1 MKFKGILLACLTLIF
16 SKQLGA
22 KNITN
27 GVLNFSM
34 AETGKKYIPLN
45 GDWEFY
51 ANQTF
56 TSLLGAQLRV
66 DFIEAPASWTKK
78 NPQKNPIP
86 SKGCNTYRIIINGL
100 RPKL

>member
-16 SKQLGA
+16 SKQLSA

-78 NPQKNPIP
+78 IRRKPQFLQKAA
-86 SKGCNTYRIIINGL
+86 TL
-100 RPKL
+100 TA